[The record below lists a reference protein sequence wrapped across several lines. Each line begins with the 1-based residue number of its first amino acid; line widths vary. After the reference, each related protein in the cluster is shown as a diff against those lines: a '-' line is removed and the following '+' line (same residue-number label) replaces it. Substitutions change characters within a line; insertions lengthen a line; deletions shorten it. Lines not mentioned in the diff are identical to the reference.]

1 MRVLKAKYFP
11 QGNLLDMVPA
21 GDASPSWR
29 GIEHGLALL
38 KQGAI
43 YRVGDGKTIRIWRD
57 NWIPREHGLKPVGRV
72 RHCRLRWVSHL
83 IDAQSGSWDEM
94 LVRRYFYACDV
105 EEILKIKIPRNAC
118 PDQVAWNFEKTG
130 IFSVRSAYRMA
141 MRRGHGE
148 GEIGSSSTLAD
159 GRKVWKTLWSLN
171 VPEKVKVFA
180 WKIANNGI
188 PTQANKCY

>member
-1 MRVLKAKYFP
+1 MGFRDLRLVNQALLARQAWRLIFYPASLCARVLKAKYFP
-11 QGNLLDMVPA
+11 QGNLLDTVLA
-21 GDASPSWR
+21 GDTSPSWR

-57 NWIPREHGLKPVGRV
+57 NWIPRAHGLKHVGSV

-118 PDQVAWNFEKTG
+118 P
-130 IFSVRSAYRMA
+130 Y
-141 MRRGHGE
+141 
-148 GEIGSSSTLAD
+148 
-159 GRKVWKTLWSLN
+159 
-171 VPEKVKVFA
+171 
-180 WKIANNGI
+180 
-188 PTQANKCY
+188 